1 MAQISND
8 SQPREILATCCLPL
22 RVVTR
27 LELSPDT
34 MPVYIR
40 TAAGTAA
47 ALNPLVKLPRNLR
60 QLLVAIDGETPASA
74 HAARMAGQGN
84 IQVLLDTLQLSGLI
98 RHASPA
104 GERLGDAAADFLA
117 VEPVARTQAG
127 RSPAPPLAA
136 PPLPASFLP
145 APESAQPPTRS
156 GAIARSPAFVPQT
169 DREST
174 RTRHEP
180 EAVSAPEPDGFAEFG
195 TETAPADLRPA
206 GPAHYALGSI
216 ISLMSDFVTEHL
228 PDRALEI
235 VLALE
240 SLTSVSQVSS
250 SLDDYR
256 ALIAPMGDAA
266 QRHLAE
272 LQHLLQS
279 D

>member
-1 MAQISND
+1 MPQNSND
-8 SQPREILATCCLPL
+8 LQPREILATCCLPL

-98 RHASPA
+98 RPASPA

-272 LQHLLQS
+272 LQHLLES

>member
-1 MAQISND
+1 
-8 SQPREILATCCLPL
+8 
-22 RVVTR
+22 
-27 LELSPDT
+27 

-60 QLLVAIDGETPASA
+60 QLLVAIDGETPAST

-98 RHASPA
+98 RPASPA

-117 VEPVARTQAG
+117 VEPVARAPTG
-127 RSPAPPLAA
+127 RSPAPLLAA

-169 DREST
+169 DYEST

-206 GPAHYALGSI
+206 GPANYALGSI

>member
-1 MAQISND
+1 MAQTSND
-8 SQPREILATCCLPL
+8 LQPRVILAAPCLPL
-22 RVVTR
+22 RFVIR
-27 LELSPDT
+27 LKLSPDT

-60 QLLVAIDGETPASA
+60 QLLVAIDGETPAST

-84 IQVLLDTLQLSGLI
+84 IQVLLDTLQISGLI

-104 GERLGDAAADFLA
+104 GERLGDAAADLLA
-117 VEPVARTQAG
+117 GEPVARPEAG
-127 RSPAPPLAA
+127 RSPASPLAA
-136 PPLPASFLP
+136 SPLAASFLP
-145 APESAQPPTRS
+145 APASAQPPTRS
-156 GAIARSPAFVPQT
+156 GAMARSPAPVLHT
-169 DREST
+169 DYEST

-180 EAVSAPEPDGFAEFG
+180 EAVSTPEPDGFAEFG

-206 GPAHYALGSI
+206 GPAHYTLGSM

-240 SLTSVSQVSS
+240 SLTSVSQVWS

-266 QRHLAE
+266 QRHLTE
-272 LQHLLQS
+272 LQHLLKS

>member
-1 MAQISND
+1 MPQNSND
-8 SQPREILATCCLPL
+8 LQPREILATCCLPL

-60 QLLVAIDGETPASA
+60 QLLVAIDGETPSSA

-98 RHASPA
+98 RPASPA

-169 DREST
+169 DCEST

-206 GPAHYALGSI
+206 GPANYALGSI

-240 SLTSVSQVSS
+240 SLTSVCQVSS